1 MPKDSQKAKL
11 MNSRRLALHSN
22 EHVAPLQL
30 FVPSSLLFDRSG
42 ARNEIASFEA
52 KRYSEMDGR
61 IDKDIEIVTLISGQE
76 TERET
81 EQDNLPRTATTAQTR
96 PDRLGA
102 VALAWWRY
110 HRRNALS
117 QQRIG
122 RRV

>member
-11 MNSRRLALHSN
+11 MNSRRLALQSN

-42 ARNEIASFEA
+42 ARNGIASLEA

-81 EQDNLPRTATTAQTR
+81 EQDNLPRTATTAQTG
-96 PDRLGA
+96 PDRD
-102 VALAWWRY
+102 
-110 HRRNALS
+110 ALS
-117 QQRIG
+117 RRRIG

>member
-11 MNSRRLALHSN
+11 MNSRRLALQSN

-76 TERET
+76 TEREH
-81 EQDNLPRTATTAQTR
+81 
-96 PDRLGA
+96 
-102 VALAWWRY
+102 
-110 HRRNALS
+110 HRDALS
-117 QQRIG
+117 RRRIG

>member
-1 MPKDSQKAKL
+1 VPKDSQKAKL
-11 MNSRRLALHSN
+11 MNSRRLALLSR
-22 EHVAPLQL
+22 EHASPLQL
-30 FVPSSLLFDRSG
+30 FAPSSLLFDRSG

-52 KRYSEMDGR
+52 KRYSEMNGR
-61 IDKDIEIVTLISGQE
+61 IDKDIETVTLISGQE

-81 EQDNLPRTATTAQTR
+81 EQDNLPRTATTAQTG

-102 VALAWWRY
+102 VTLAWWRY